1 MTIETETT
9 KVDEALAGAATDC
22 AEKPSLMV
30 LAGDAVSV
38 AKSFLELAALELRLA
53 LQSLP
58 KIMGLFVVIFLLS
71 LFAWLSFSAAVGW
84 LAYALL
90 GTVGWGIAGFLLIQ
104 MVALIICRYLVAT
117 YLKRLSLPNT
127 RDFVKTVQENF
138 REAAR

>member
-1 MTIETETT
+1 MTIETETN
-9 KVDEALAGAATDC
+9 VDDTLASAATES

-38 AKSFLELAALELRLA
+38 AKSFLELATLELRLA

-71 LFAWLSFSAAVGW
+71 LFAWLAFSAAVGW

-90 GTVGWGIAGFLLIQ
+90 GTVGWGIAGFLMIQ
-104 MVALIICRYLVAT
+104 VIALIICRFVVAT
-117 YLKRLSLPNT
+117 YLRRLSLPNT

>member
-1 MTIETETT
+1 
-9 KVDEALAGAATDC
+9 
-22 AEKPSLMV
+22 MV

-38 AKSFLELAALELRLA
+38 AKSFLELAALELSLA

-84 LAYALL
+84 LAYAVL
-90 GTVGWGIAGFLLIQ
+90 GTVGWGIAGFLLMQLI
-104 MVALIICRYLVAT
+104 ALIICRYVVAT

>member
-1 MTIETETT
+1 MTIETET
-9 KVDEALAGAATDC
+9 KVDEALADVATDS

-104 MVALIICRYLVAT
+104 MIALIICRYLVAT

>member
-1 MTIETETT
+1 MTIETET
-9 KVDEALAGAATDC
+9 KVDDTLASAATES

-38 AKSFLELAALELRLA
+38 AKSFLELATLELRLA

-71 LFAWLSFSAAVGW
+71 LFAWLAFSAAVGW

-90 GTVGWGIAGFLLIQ
+90 GTVGWGIAGFLMIQ
-104 MVALIICRYLVAT
+104 VIALIICRFVVAT
-117 YLKRLSLPNT
+117 YLRRLSLPNT